1 MNRRHFI
8 KLFGVSTVAVA
19 VGSQLPAVAAPAPLP
34 IPAPVPN
41 MDDVVNQF
49 HELVE
54 RDMVTRLKS
63 GNLHGNPYA
72 VTKADIGMCTAED
85 LIANRVLARR
95 A

>member
-19 VGSQLPAVAAPAPLP
+19 VGSQLPAVAAPVPLP
-34 IPAPVPN
+34 VPAPVPS

-54 RDMVTRLKS
+54 RDMVNRLKS
-63 GNLHGNPYA
+63 GNLHDNPYA
-72 VTKADIGMCTAED
+72 VTKADIGLCSAED